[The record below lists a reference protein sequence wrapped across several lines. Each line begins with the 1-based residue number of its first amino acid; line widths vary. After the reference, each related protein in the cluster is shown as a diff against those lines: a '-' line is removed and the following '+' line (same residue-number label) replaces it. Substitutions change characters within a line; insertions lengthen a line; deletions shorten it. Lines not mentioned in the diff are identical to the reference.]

1 MLPWAILSAI
11 DGNIALAIT
20 IFALYVIILIIRQ
33 FTEPKIVSNKIGIH
47 PIFTL
52 IAMYTGFKISGIL
65 GLILGPII
73 LIILKNIF
81 SNLIEDGIV
90 KTILNRS

>member
-11 DGNIALAIT
+11 DGNIVLAIT

-33 FTEPKIVSNKIGIH
+33 LTEPKIVSSKIGIH

-65 GLILGPII
+65 GLFLGPII

-90 KTILNRS
+90 KTIFNRS